1 MSKTTIRPLW
11 TRNELETATKGRFL
25 AEGQADIFGVSID
38 TRTLRA
44 GDLFIALK
52 GYNSDG
58 HHHIAAALERGA
70 SAVMI
75 HDTSFYHTKDPRL
88 LYVTDTMAGLEAL
101 GKAARAR
108 FHGKMIA
115 ITGSVGKTTTKE
127 MLRLCLSACA
137 STHAAEASYN
147 NHWGVPLTLA
157 RLPRDSMFCISEIGM
172 NHPGEILPL
181 AHMVIPDIA
190 IITTIAP
197 AHLGHMG
204 SLDAIAQEKSSL
216 FLTLSKKGIAILSE
230 NIDGLPFFIRAT
242 QQAKAIAWLIGEEEQ
257 TSKQK
262 QGLKNLTTNWLKTL
276 STQVTKE

>member
-101 GKAARAR
+101 GKAARSR

-115 ITGSVGKTTTKE
+115 ITGSVGKTTK
-127 MLRLCLSACA
+127 
-137 STHAAEASYN
+137 
-147 NHWGVPLTLA
+147 
-157 RLPRDSMFCISEIGM
+157 IGR
-172 NHPGEILPL
+172 
-181 AHMVIPDIA
+181 AHV
-190 IITTIAP
+190 
-197 AHLGHMG
+197 
-204 SLDAIAQEKSSL
+204 
-216 FLTLSKKGIAILSE
+216 
-230 NIDGLPFFIRAT
+230 
-242 QQAKAIAWLIGEEEQ
+242 
-257 TSKQK
+257 
-262 QGLKNLTTNWLKTL
+262 
-276 STQVTKE
+276 